1 MKVSLYTA
9 YGALNSPPIFDALAR
24 GIISNG
30 DDVVYNERDADVA
43 VIWSILF
50 AGRMEPNKD
59 VYADFKARGKP
70 VLVVEVGQLRR
81 GITWRLGFDAVNA
94 KGRFPKPP
102 HENTNRWDKFGIELK
117 PWRESDMFD
126 YIVIATQRQDSMQ
139 WQGLPPTE
147 EWVCQWIDVIKR
159 HTKRPIVLRPHPR
172 DYMTDFYYVSHKHPD
187 TLISTPKS
195 INDKDRMD
203 FPSLLE
209 KTHLV
214 INWSSGPAVES
225 IINGV
230 PVIVSEDSFAH
241 SISTDSITAI
251 ENPSK
256 PDRKHWCEKMAYT
269 EWYEEEIAE
278 GEPWRLLKEYL

>member
-1 MKVSLYTA
+1 MKVSLFTA
-9 YGALNSPPIFDALAR
+9 YGALNSPPIFDALAK
-24 GIISNG
+24 GITESG
-30 DDVVYNERDADVA
+30 DTVVYNDRDADVA

-70 VLVVEVGQLRR
+70 VVVIEVGQLRR
-81 GITWRLGFDAVNA
+81 GITWRLGINAVNNS
-94 KGRFPKPP
+94 GTFPKPP
-102 HENTNRWDKFGIELK
+102 HENTKRWDKFNIPLK
-117 PWRESDMFD
+117 PWRESGMFD
-126 YIVIATQRQDSMQ
+126 YVVIATQRQDSMQ
-139 WQGLPPTE
+139 WHGLPPTE
-147 EWVCQWIDVIKR
+147 KWVVQWIDAIKR
-159 HTKRPIVLRPHPR
+159 YSNRPIVVRPHPR
-172 DYMTDFYYVSHKHPD
+172 DYLTDLTYVSYKHPD

-230 PVIVSEDSFAH
+230 PVLVSEDSFAH
-241 SISTDSITAI
+241 SVSTDSITQI
-251 ENPSK
+251 DNPSK
-256 PDRKHWCEKMAYT
+256 PDRKYWCEKMAYT
-269 EWYEEEIAE
+269 EWYEEELAE
-278 GEPWRLLKEYL
+278 GEPWRLLKEHL